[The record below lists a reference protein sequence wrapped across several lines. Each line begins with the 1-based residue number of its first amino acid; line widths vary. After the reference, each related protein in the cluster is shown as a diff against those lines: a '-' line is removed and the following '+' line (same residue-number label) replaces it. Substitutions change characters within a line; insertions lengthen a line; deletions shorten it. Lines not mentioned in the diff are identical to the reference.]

1 MGQEASDQSAGS
13 VSSRSGEYL
22 RAIAYTAVAMV
33 FFAANSVLARLAM
46 REREI
51 DGGSFTSVRIISGA
65 LVLASLVALGKD
77 RSSAWRQGSWK
88 AGVAL
93 FAYAI
98 SFSYAYL
105 SLSAGMGALIL
116 FAAVQITMIGVSIL
130 RGLRPETLEWFGLSL
145 ALAGFVYLV
154 SPGLT
159 APSLKGAVLMACAG
173 VSWGGY
179 SLAAKGVRFPTAA
192 TAGNFMRAAPMAVLL
207 MPLVWAFGEP
217 HWSPMGMGL
226 AFVSGALTSGL
237 GYAIWYAALK
247 ELTPSRAAIVQLTV
261 PVIAAIAGVLLLG
274 ERMTLR
280 IVLASAAILGG
291 VALALARRQRTAVSP
306 RLRG

>member
-1 MGQEASDQSAGS
+1 
-13 VSSRSGEYL
+13 
-22 RAIAYTAVAMV
+22 MV

-65 LVLASLVALGKD
+65 VVLASLVALTQD
-77 RSSAWRQGSWK
+77 RTSAWRQGSWK
-88 AGVAL
+88 AGAAL

-116 FAAVQITMIGVSIL
+116 FAAVQITMIGVGIS

-145 ALAGFVYLV
+145 ALTGFVYLV
-154 SPGLT
+154 FPGLT
-159 APSLKGAVLMACAG
+159 APPLTGAVLMALAG
-173 VSWGGY
+173 ASWGGY

-192 TAGNFMRAAPMAVLL
+192 TAGNFIRAAPLAIFL
-207 MPLVWAFGEP
+207 MLLVWAFGGL
-217 HWSPMGMGL
+217 HWSPKGIGL
-226 AFVSGALTSGL
+226 AFLSGALTSGL

-261 PVIAAIAGVLLLG
+261 PVIAASAGVLFLD

-280 IVLASAAILGG
+280 LVLASAAILGG
-291 VALALARRQRTAVSP
+291 VALALARRRRTAVCP
-306 RLRG
+306 PLGDERPLTR